1 MVPAVE
7 LGKFALVMS
16 FAKDLRRLW
25 VKVKVRVGLVMSVLP
40 YIYDAD
46 GLGLVYYCCCNC
58 RAMPEDWAEAG
69 RGSEFRLRVSLPYS
83 TWLYALIQLANNLQI
98 TP

>member
-1 MVPAVE
+1 MKGKFRVPAVE

-46 GLGLVYYCCCNC
+46 GLGLVFTTAVVLVGPCQ
-58 RAMPEDWAEAG
+58 RIGLKQAEG
-69 RGSEFRLRVSLPYS
+69 LDLDCG
-83 TWLYALIQLANNLQI
+83 
-98 TP
+98 